1 MVIWPFFIAWCVVL
15 GLFFFQKKPLV
26 AFAPQLLFSCQVA
39 KLPLPPPSP
48 PRPPKFEKIRI
59 TKWQVLSVESV
70 ICRGV
75 WDCSKLHPLLF
86 YSPHSDHAQCVKLC
100 LQDDRCWWQKN
111 TLGIFKVWVD
121 KWVLS
126 WEFQIC
132 ASIQWLLL
140 HQGSSEFIYL
150 RTDMYFTTRASR
162 LSLDWMA
169 GCWEFW

>member
-1 MVIWPFFIAWCVVL
+1 MMRWVGPIFFPKEASCGFRTPTSFFLPSCETSPPPPPPPPPAPPPKVWKNKNYKMTGPECGVSYLPRSL
-15 GLFFFQKKPLV
+15 GL
-26 AFAPQLLFSCQVA
+26 
-39 KLPLPPPSP
+39 
-48 PRPPKFEKIRI
+48 
-59 TKWQVLSVESV
+59 
-70 ICRGV
+70 
-75 WDCSKLHPLLF
+75 CSKLHPLLF

-111 TLGIFKVWVD
+111 TVGIFKVWVD

>member
-1 MVIWPFFIAWCVVL
+1 MHYAMSWAY
-15 GLFFFQKKPLV
+15 FFQKKPLV

-39 KLPLPPPSP
+39 KLPLPL
-48 PRPPKFEKIRI
+48 PKFEKIRI

-75 WDCSKLHPLLF
+75 WDCVPSYILCSSCP
-86 YSPHSDHAQCVKLC
+86 PHSDHAQCVKLC

-111 TLGIFKVWVD
+111 TVGIFKVWVD

-132 ASIQWLLL
+132 TSIQWLLL

-150 RTDMYFTTRASR
+150 RTDMYFATRASR

-169 GCWEFW
+169 HCWEFW